1 MFLYLDVLF
10 NFRWIDALDILIVGY
25 LLYEFYLLIRGTNAV
40 YVGIGLVLIYVL
52 WKLVEL
58 SGMHLLSQ
66 IFGAFIS
73 VGVLAVI
80 IVFQQEIRK
89 FLLLLGSR
97 NILSGKS
104 RRFLFWKIN
113 DANPYLLNIEEIIY
127 ACLDMS
133 MSKTGALI
141 IISKKNEL
149 KEIVQTGSRFKAE
162 VNRDLIKSI
171 FFKNSPLHDGAIVI
185 SQNQIIA
192 ARCILPVSHR
202 TDLPEEMGMR
212 HRAAI
217 GVTEATDAVAIVVS
231 EQSGS
236 ISVVDHGTIHKNLN
250 LSELEAL
257 LKSNFA

>member
-1 MFLYLDVLF
+1 M
-10 NFRWIDALDILIVGY
+10 
-25 LLYEFYLLIRGTNAV
+25 
-40 YVGIGLVLIYVL
+40 
-52 WKLVEL
+52 
-58 SGMHLLSQ
+58 
-66 IFGAFIS
+66 
-73 VGVLAVI
+73 
-80 IVFQQEIRK
+80 
-89 FLLLLGSR
+89 
-97 NILSGKS
+97 
-104 RRFLFWKIN
+104 
-113 DANPYLLNIEEIIY
+113 
-127 ACLDMS
+127 
-133 MSKTGALI
+133 
-141 IISKKNEL
+141 
-149 KEIVQTGSRFKAE
+149 QTGSRFKAE

-217 GVTEATDAVAIVVS
+217 GVTEVTDAVAIVVS